1 MAPNDNTSLQ
11 VPDSTGT
18 QLPNVPNIPG
28 DTTITTPPPSSEP
41 SNPSKESSGGGVTDD
56 GRPRPDVG
64 VGSWSRR

>member
-18 QLPNVPNIPG
+18 NIPPVPNIPG
-28 DTTITTPPPSSEP
+28 DTTITTPPPSTK
-41 SNPSKESSGGGVTDD
+41 PSKETSGGGTTED

-64 VGSWSRR
+64 VGNF